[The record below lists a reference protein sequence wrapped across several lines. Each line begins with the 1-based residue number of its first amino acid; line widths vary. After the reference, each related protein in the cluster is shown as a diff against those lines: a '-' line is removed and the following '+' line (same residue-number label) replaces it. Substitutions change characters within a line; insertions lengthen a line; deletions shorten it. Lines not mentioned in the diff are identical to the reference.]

1 MVIRVA
7 PLRCGLK
14 QNETGARR
22 FGTLKGRKDMV
33 KTVTKILGVVFLLV
47 GGIMDKTAVV
57 VSTPVESNK

>member
-1 MVIRVA
+1 MA
-7 PLRCGLK
+7 
-14 QNETGARR
+14 
-22 FGTLKGRKDMV
+22 